1 MVGLHSHL
9 LGVPLAAHDE
19 GAVQVPQSSVP
30 PQPSLAT
37 PHSAPTSEHFLGVHP
52 QTLASPPPAHVVGDG
67 QTLPQSSI
75 DPHLSGIMPQF
86 FPCIMH
92 VVGLQPQ

>member
-1 MVGLHSHL
+1 VVGLHSHL
-9 LGVPLAAHDE
+9 LGVPLAAHVA

-37 PHSAPTSEHFLGVHP
+37 PQSAPRSAHFLGVHP
-52 QTLASPPPAHVVGDG
+52 QMLGSPPPAQVVGDG

-86 FPCIMH
+86 FPCIMQ